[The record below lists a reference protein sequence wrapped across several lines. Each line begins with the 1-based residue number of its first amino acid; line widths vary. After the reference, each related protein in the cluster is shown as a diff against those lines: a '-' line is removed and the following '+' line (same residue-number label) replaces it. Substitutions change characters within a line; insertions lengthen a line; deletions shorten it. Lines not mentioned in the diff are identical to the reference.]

1 MDKLDLKTIIAM
13 TLTIA
18 VLFEGAILVLA
29 MFFGMQITGM
39 FIFWTSLLSLLFG
52 FLGAIDIYTE

>member
-29 MFFGMQITGM
+29 MFFETQITGM
-39 FIFWTSLLSLLFG
+39 FIFWTCLVSLLFG